1 MEPHFNQFR
10 DRLRRKAGR
19 LAAWVSK
26 LFESIA
32 PPVRGFASS
41 RMCPFCGL
49 ITPRA
54 NSSCLECG
62 KSLTP
67 VRATR

>member
-1 MEPHFNQFR
+1 MEPDFNQFR
-10 DRLRRKAGR
+10 DQLRRKALR

-26 LFESIA
+26 LFESVKA
-32 PPVRGFASS
+32 PVPGFASS

-54 NSSCLECG
+54 KSSCLECG